1 MLMKE
6 LEGTKIKVR
15 SRLYRYLLVAF
26 WNKKDRDYV
35 YKSASIKELSEER
48 DKWYNSVKR
57 EYDNLTIQQLL
68 DKLSIQRPEEI
79 KQFRCCGDGTVA
91 ELKKLLEE
99 NDDQH

>member
-26 WNKKDRDYV
+26 WNKKDRDHV
-35 YKSASIKELSEER
+35 YKSASSKELSEER

-57 EYDNLTIQQLL
+57 EYDNLTLQQLL
-68 DKLSIQRPEEI
+68 NKLSIKHPEEI

-91 ELKKLLEE
+91 ELKKLLKGAE
-99 NDDQH
+99 

>member
-15 SRLYRYLLVAF
+15 SRLYQQLLFAF
-26 WNKKDRDYV
+26 LNKKEEKDPIH
-35 YKSASIKELSEER
+35 KSAKSEPKEY

-68 DKLSIQRPEEI
+68 GELNISSPEEI

-91 ELKKLLEE
+91 ELKKLLEGAE
-99 NDDQH
+99 

>member
-26 WNKKDRDYV
+26 WNKKDRDHV
-35 YKSASIKELSEER
+35 YKSTSSRERAKER

-68 DKLSIQRPEEI
+68 EELSISSPEEI

>member
-26 WNKKDRDYV
+26 WNKVNRSHI
-35 YKSASIKELSEER
+35 YKSESGFSKAKEREELYIKT
-48 DKWYNSVKR
+48 KQK
-57 EYDNLTIQQLL
+57 YDGLTIEQLL
-68 DKLSIQRPEEI
+68 EELNVSSPEEI

-91 ELKKLLEE
+91 ELKKLLKGIE
-99 NDDQH
+99 

>member
-26 WNKKDRDYV
+26 WNKKDRDHV
-35 YKSASIKELSEER
+35 YKSESSKELSEER

-57 EYDNLTIQQLL
+57 EYDNLTL
-68 DKLSIQRPEEI
+68 
-79 KQFRCCGDGTVA
+79 
-91 ELKKLLEE
+91 
-99 NDDQH
+99 

>member
-1 MLMKE
+1 MLMKD

-26 WNKKDRDYV
+26 WNKKDRDHV
-35 YKSASIKELSEER
+35 YESASSRERAKER

-68 DKLSIQRPEEI
+68 DELNVQRPEEI

-91 ELKKLLEE
+91 ELKKLLKGIE
-99 NDDQH
+99 

>member
-26 WNKKDRDYV
+26 WNKKDRDHV
-35 YKSASIKELSEER
+35 YKSVSSKELSEDR

-57 EYDNLTIQQLL
+57 EYDNLTLQQVL
-68 DKLSIQRPEEI
+68 DKLNIQCPEEI

-99 NDDQH
+99 TE